1 MRRWFDHIR
10 TTIPWLSHGNAASP
24 ADLPAADGQEGI
36 RYVLVDGDKEARP
49 RILISLLGDT
59 PPNIAEIL
67 DAVAAACRE
76 AQEFPV
82 IVMSE
87 LRPDLIA
94 VTAAPIEFM
103 PSRRHLRLLR
113 DDEYQRYVRRRWALI
128 MAKWNFASEIELS
141 LTFDEF
147 LATQMAAPAQDI
159 AEPSASSKPVQE
171 RHEAAHRLEPKT
183 QAAR

>member
-1 MRRWFDHIR
+1 M
-10 TTIPWLSHGNAASP
+10 
-24 ADLPAADGQEGI
+24 
-36 RYVLVDGDKEARP
+36 LVDAEKETRP

-67 DAVAAACRE
+67 DAVATACRE

-82 IVMSE
+82 IAMSE

-94 VTAAPIEFM
+94 GTAAPIEFL

-147 LATQMAAPAQDI
+147 LAVQMAAPAQDI
-159 AEPSASSKPVQE
+159 AEMSAASRPVQVL
-171 RHEAAHRLEPKT
+171 HEAARRLEPRT